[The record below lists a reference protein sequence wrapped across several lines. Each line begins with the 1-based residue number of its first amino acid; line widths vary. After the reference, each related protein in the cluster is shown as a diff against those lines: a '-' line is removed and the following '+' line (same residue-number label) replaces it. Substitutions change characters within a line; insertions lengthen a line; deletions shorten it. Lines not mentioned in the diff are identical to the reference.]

1 MRIDIITLFPE
12 MFQGP
17 FDSSIIKRAREQER
31 VQLNLVNLRDYSRQ
45 KHRQVDDYP
54 YGGGIGMLIKPEPVF
69 EAVEALRSDP
79 GEKSR
84 VVLLCP
90 QGELYNQ
97 KKAKDLSREEHLIF
111 ICGHYEGIDQRVKDE
126 LADEEISI
134 GDYVLTGG
142 EIPAMVVADS
152 IIRLLP
158 GVLSSTE
165 SIEEESFYNF
175 LLEYPQYTRPEVFR
189 GLRVPEILLSG
200 DHEKIRLWRR
210 RQSLLKTLQKRPDL
224 LQKAQL
230 NWEDKKMLEQIFT
243 DSMLDAEK

>member
-17 FDSSIIKRAREQER
+17 FDSSIIKRAREQGQ
-31 VQLNLVNLRDYSRQ
+31 VQVNLVNLRDYSRQ

-54 YGGGIGMLIKPEPVF
+54 YGGGTGMLLKPEPVF
-69 EAVEALRSDP
+69 EAVEALRSGP
-79 GEKSR
+79 KKQGR

-97 KKAKDLSREEHLIF
+97 EKARDLSREEHLIL

-142 EIPAMVVADS
+142 EIPAMVLADS
-152 IIRLLP
+152 VIRLLP
-158 GVLSSTE
+158 GVLSSAE
-165 SIEEESFYNF
+165 SVEEDSFYNN

-189 GLRVPEILLSG
+189 ELRVPEILLSG

-224 LQKAQL
+224 LQKARL
-230 NWEDKKMLEQIFT
+230 NREDKKILEKIFT
-243 DSMLDAEK
+243 DSIPDPEK